1 MQCWPLKFFL
11 GLLLW
16 FIRKMRLNLH
26 YFLKCQLLQE
36 VHSSKNLKMQKWH
49 CLVISIFHID
59 IFIRNRIQKTYWL
72 TLIVHNLNQEIVLS
86 TKVKNRSSL
95 RSRIFWLEK
104 TTNSKKSQFFNEL
117 KFQYILSLHPRE
129 LATCRFF
136 TGVVASEWTLRYV
149 LSEKKAMA
157 WQQHSFESCGHDIR
171 DRVSVYQCISYLDF
185 RQELNLP

>member
-1 MQCWPLKFFL
+1 MLNATFRAIFKHCDFL
-11 GLLLW
+11 AP
-16 FIRKMRLNLH
+16 
-26 YFLKCQLLQE
+26 
-36 VHSSKNLKMQKWH
+36 KN
-49 CLVISIFHID
+49 
-59 IFIRNRIQKTYWL
+59 
-72 TLIVHNLNQEIVLS
+72 
-86 TKVKNRSSL
+86 
-95 RSRIFWLEK
+95 
-104 TTNSKKSQFFNEL
+104 TNSKKSQFFNEL

>member
-1 MQCWPLKFFL
+1 MLSATFRAIFKHCDFL
-11 GLLLW
+11 AP
-16 FIRKMRLNLH
+16 N
-26 YFLKCQLLQE
+26 
-36 VHSSKNLKMQKWH
+36 N
-49 CLVISIFHID
+49 
-59 IFIRNRIQKTYWL
+59 
-72 TLIVHNLNQEIVLS
+72 
-86 TKVKNRSSL
+86 
-95 RSRIFWLEK
+95 
-104 TTNSKKSQFFNEL
+104 TNSKKSQFFNEL

-185 RQELNLP
+185 RQELNLPPCSRISRSWQHCFTNVICLLNYQTTNKPLEA

>member
-1 MQCWPLKFFL
+1 MLNATFRAIFKHCDFL
-11 GLLLW
+11 AP
-16 FIRKMRLNLH
+16 
-26 YFLKCQLLQE
+26 
-36 VHSSKNLKMQKWH
+36 KN
-49 CLVISIFHID
+49 
-59 IFIRNRIQKTYWL
+59 
-72 TLIVHNLNQEIVLS
+72 
-86 TKVKNRSSL
+86 
-95 RSRIFWLEK
+95 
-104 TTNSKKSQFFNEL
+104 TNSKKSQFFNEL

-185 RQELNLP
+185 RQELNLPPCSRISRSWLRFTNVICLLNYQTTNKPLEA

>member
-1 MQCWPLKFFL
+1 MLNATFRAIFKHSDFL
-11 GLLLW
+11 AP
-16 FIRKMRLNLH
+16 
-26 YFLKCQLLQE
+26 
-36 VHSSKNLKMQKWH
+36 KNM
-49 CLVISIFHID
+49 
-59 IFIRNRIQKTYWL
+59 
-72 TLIVHNLNQEIVLS
+72 
-86 TKVKNRSSL
+86 
-95 RSRIFWLEK
+95 
-104 TTNSKKSQFFNEL
+104 NSKKSQFFNEL

-185 RQELNLP
+185 RQELNLPQLCNSSRI